1 MKYKHLKQALLFKVG
16 SLINITDM
24 EEEMKKCPYCGE
36 EIRAEAKKCR
46 YCGEW
51 LEQESHQNPAQTETH
66 EEPHVAS
73 SASQPVSEV
82 KENSTPLTKL
92 GMVKLYKETLGV
104 DLKTAKDFVDTHG
117 MTESQRAIDAARAGE
132 KYVAQSKQSDVVET
146 SEPDAVSSE
155 VKERTEK
162 YVGICALMFILV
174 CFGEAMTIAS
184 EMGWEKGDLLDT
196 HHMHKWGII
205 FAYIMNVCAYIPAWV
220 GDVASLIG
228 MGGLLIFL
236 QRSLRKLGKSMDKS
250 IAGLIVFTSIVP
262 FLGCISDLDMIQSDE
277 ASALF
282 FCVFFITL
290 IGYAC
295 YNWYVGAKLI
305 GVASKYFQR
314 AGWLMIVTPIVMI
327 VMLVL
332 MIVSDGDTQFWLI
345 VADSILT
352 IATAYALMKGCDA
365 EEDGQRFVIDST
377 IRREISIIAAMSLF
391 CVMFAL
397 FVPSHGQMRDSDE
410 DGSEEL
416 VDSTADDSTYVD
428 DSVDDTA
435 GSDVSDENTQDT
447 GNSDYYDEAVEPL
460 GDYKGDSYAYNVGPD
475 QFDIVKNGRLL
486 VNLVS
491 AYNDFNIDTE
501 RDVKVKMFGNVI
513 FIVGY
518 WIQHAKN
525 VYSYDVVKEEL
536 STEATDC
543 MDVQFK
549 NNKIGI
555 KTYEDDSWTWYDI
568 NTNK

>member
-1 MKYKHLKQALLFKVG
+1 
-16 SLINITDM
+16 M
-24 EEEMKKCPYCGE
+24 EEKMKKCPYCGE

-51 LEQESHQNPAQTETH
+51 LEQESHQNPTQTETH

-92 GMVKLYKETLGV
+92 EMVKLYKETLGV

-117 MTESQRAIDAARAGE
+117 MTESQRAIDAAKAGE
-132 KYVAQSKQSDVVET
+132 KYIPQ
-146 SEPDAVSSE
+146 SEPTQIAVSSE
-155 VKERTEK
+155 TDAISSEKKERMEN
-162 YVGICALMFILV
+162 YGGICALLFFLV

-184 EMGWEKGDLLDT
+184 EMGWEKGNLLDT
-196 HHMHKWGII
+196 HHMSKWGRI
-205 FAYIMNVCAYIPAWV
+205 FDYIMNVCAYIPAWV

-236 QRSLRKLGKSMDKS
+236 QRSLRKLGKSLDKS
-250 IAGLIVFTSIVP
+250 IAGLIVFTSIVA
-262 FLGCISDLDMIQSDE
+262 FFGYISDLDMIQSDE

-282 FCVFFITL
+282 AIAFLITL

-295 YNWYVGAKLI
+295 YNWYVGAKLT
-305 GVASKYFQR
+305 GVVSKYFQR
-314 AGWLMIVTPIVMI
+314 AGWLMIVTPIVI
-327 VMLVL
+327 ILSLVL
-332 MIVSDGDTQFWLI
+332 AVAFSVLDSDSHFWLI
-345 VADSILT
+345 VIGSILT
-352 IATAYALMKGCDA
+352 IATAYALMKGCDD

-377 IRREISIIAAMSLF
+377 IRKEISMIAATCMF
-391 CVMFAL
+391 CVIFGL
-397 FVPSHGQMRDSDE
+397 SVPSHGQMRGSDE

-435 GSDVSDENTQDT
+435 GSDVTDENEQDAE
-447 GNSDYYDEAVEPL
+447 NSDYYDEAVEPL
-460 GDYKGDSYAYNVGPD
+460 GDYKGDSYAYNIGPN

-525 VYSYDVVKEEL
+525 IYSYDVVKEEL

-568 NTNK
+568 NANN

>member
-1 MKYKHLKQALLFKVG
+1 
-16 SLINITDM
+16 
-24 EEEMKKCPYCGE
+24 MKKCPYCGE

-66 EEPHVAS
+66 EEPHAAS

-92 GMVKLYKETLGV
+92 EMVKLYKETLGV

-174 CFGEAMTIAS
+174 CFGEAMTIAH
-184 EMGWEKGDLLDT
+184 ELGYGNGDVTDIHT
-196 HHMHKWGII
+196 SSSRR
-205 FAYIMNVCAYIPAWV
+205 YILEFVLNVCGKIPSWT

-236 QRSLRKLGKSMDKS
+236 QRSLRKSGKSMDKS

-282 FCVFFITL
+282 FCAFFITL

-410 DGSEEL
+410 DGAEEL

-460 GDYKGDSYAYNVGPD
+460 GDYKGDSYAYNIGPN

-486 VNLVS
+486 VNLAS

-525 VYSYDVVKEEL
+525 IYSYDVVKEEL

>member
-1 MKYKHLKQALLFKVG
+1 
-16 SLINITDM
+16 M

-66 EEPHVAS
+66 KEPHVAS
-73 SASQPVSEV
+73 SASQPVPEV

-92 GMVKLYKETLGV
+92 GMVKLYKETFDV

-117 MTESQRAIDAARAGE
+117 MTESQRAIDAAMAGE

-174 CFGEAMTIAS
+174 CFGEAMTIAH
-184 EMGWEKGDLLDT
+184 ELGYGNGDVTDIHT
-196 HHMHKWGII
+196 SSSRR
-205 FAYIMNVCAYIPAWV
+205 YILEFVLNVCGKIPSWT

-236 QRSLRKLGKSMDKS
+236 QLSLRKSGKSMDKS

-282 FCVFFITL
+282 FCAFFITL

-377 IRREISIIAAMSLF
+377 IRREFSIIAAMSLF

-460 GDYKGDSYAYNVGPD
+460 ENYRGDSYAYNVGPD

-525 VYSYDVVKEEL
+525 VYSYDVVKDEL

-568 NTNK
+568 NINK

>member
-1 MKYKHLKQALLFKVG
+1 
-16 SLINITDM
+16 
-24 EEEMKKCPYCGE
+24 MKKCPYCGE

>member
-1 MKYKHLKQALLFKVG
+1 
-16 SLINITDM
+16 
-24 EEEMKKCPYCGE
+24 MKKCPYCGE

-51 LEQESHQNPAQTETH
+51 LEQESHQIPTPPTETPV
-66 EEPHVAS
+66 EPHAAS
-73 SASQPVSEV
+73 SAGQPVAE
-82 KENSTPLTKL
+82 KEENTVPLTKMA
-92 GMVKLYKETLGV
+92 MVKLYKETLGV

-262 FLGCISDLDMIQSDE
+262 FLGCISDLDMIQSNE

-282 FCVFFITL
+282 FCAFFITL

-365 EEDGQRFVIDST
+365 EEDGQRFVIYST

-397 FVPSHGQMRDSDE
+397 FVPIHWQMRDSDE

-460 GDYKGDSYAYNVGPD
+460 GDYKGDSYAYNAYD
-475 QFDIVKNGRLL
+475 DKFDIVKNGKLL
-486 VNLVS
+486 VNLKE
-491 AYNDFNIDTE
+491 AYNDFNIETD
-501 RDVKVKMFGNVI
+501 RDMTVKMIGKTI
-513 FIVGY
+513 FIIGF
-518 WIQHAKN
+518 WGIGEKN
-525 VYSYDVVKEEL
+525 VYSYDVSKEEL
-536 STEATDC
+536 STEETACVDAKI
-543 MDVQFK
+543 K
-549 NNKIGI
+549 NNELGI
-555 KTYEDDSWTWYDI
+555 KSSNGWTWYDI

>member
-1 MKYKHLKQALLFKVG
+1 
-16 SLINITDM
+16 M

-36 EIRAEAKKCR
+36 EIKMEAKKCR

-51 LEQESHQNPAQTETH
+51 LEQELHQIPTPPTETPV
-66 EEPHVAS
+66 EPHAAS

-92 GMVKLYKETLGV
+92 EMVKLYKETLGV

-146 SEPDAVSSE
+146 SESDVVSSE

-174 CFGEAMTIAS
+174 CFGEAMTIAH
-184 EMGWEKGDLLDT
+184 ELGYGNGDVTDIHT
-196 HHMHKWGII
+196 SSSRR
-205 FAYIMNVCAYIPAWV
+205 YILEFVLNVCGKIPSWT

-282 FCVFFITL
+282 FCAFFITL

-314 AGWLMIVTPIVMI
+314 AGWLMIVTPIVML

-365 EEDGQRFVIDST
+365 EEDGQRFVIYST

-460 GDYKGDSYAYNVGPD
+460 GDYKGDSYAYNIGPN

-486 VNLVS
+486 VNLAS

-525 VYSYDVVKEEL
+525 IYSYDVVKEEL

>member
-1 MKYKHLKQALLFKVG
+1 
-16 SLINITDM
+16 M

-36 EIRAEAKKCR
+36 KIKMEAKKCR

-51 LEQESHQNPAQTETH
+51 LEQESHQIPTPPTETPV
-66 EEPHVAS
+66 EPHAAS
-73 SASQPVSEV
+73 SAGQPVAE
-82 KENSTPLTKL
+82 KEENTVPLTKMA
-92 GMVKLYKETLGV
+92 MVKLYKETLGV

-282 FCVFFITL
+282 FCAFFITL

-314 AGWLMIVTPIVMI
+314 AGWLMIVTQIVMI

-391 CVMFAL
+391 CVMLAL

-435 GSDVSDENTQDT
+435 GSDVTDENEQDAE
-447 GNSDYYDEAVEPL
+447 NSDYYDEAVEPL
-460 GDYKGDSYAYNVGPD
+460 GDYKGDSYAYNIGPN

-501 RDVKVKMFGNVI
+501 RMFGNVI

-525 VYSYDVVKEEL
+525 IYSYDVVKEEL

-555 KTYEDDSWTWYDI
+555 KTYEDDSWSWYDI
-568 NTNK
+568 NANN